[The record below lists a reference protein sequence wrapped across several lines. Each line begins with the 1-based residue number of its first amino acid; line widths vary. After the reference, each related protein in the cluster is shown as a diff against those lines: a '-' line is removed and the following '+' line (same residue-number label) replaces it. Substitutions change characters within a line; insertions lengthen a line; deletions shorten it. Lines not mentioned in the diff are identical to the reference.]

1 MTEPSND
8 AAHWHSCAEEAR
20 AIAALLKI
28 ADAKRMMYKIAG
40 GFEHRAE
47 RAVRQLARENAR
59 KSGTDPF
66 PCPGGPF

>member
-47 RAVRQLARENAR
+47 RAVRQLERM
-59 KSGTDPF
+59 
-66 PCPGGPF
+66 